1 MFKSLGW
8 PEILI
13 ILVILVMFFGLGKL
27 PQVGESIGKAIRGFK
42 KASSDDTDEEK
53 VVTAKKTDKDEPKSD
68 TKEKS

>member
-42 KASSDDTDEEK
+42 KASSGDEEEAPK
-53 VVTAKKTDKDEPKSD
+53 ASAKKAE
-68 TKEKS
+68 